1 MVVAFLAHLHKLDPA
16 AKMVHD
22 GLITLDIPPFDR
34 HVVLAAGG
42 DYPEWS
48 VFSGQFLHLRIPR
61 FLQRR
66 NVNVAFERSGCD
78 PEAKSIVQPMSE
90 TVKVMI
96 RRLVASVDQRTLA
109 INQLD
114 TGIFFVQVSQIGI
127 LLPQIGAGRPHVRQ
141 ESTGITPVQVSHGRG
156 QHDNVA
162 RGVEAPQNYPF
173 STSPHKFSRWVP
185 GWSDGPARGPGTRA
199 FPFPR
204 RA

>member
-1 MVVAFLAHLHKLDPA
+1 MTSAGAIMSMHFGKWPA
-16 AKMVHD
+16 TCNHRFSDSSRGSPSPRGSVRSLHD

-114 TGIFFVQVSQIGI
+114 TGIFFVQ
-127 LLPQIGAGRPHVRQ
+127 
-141 ESTGITPVQVSHGRG
+141 
-156 QHDNVA
+156 
-162 RGVEAPQNYPF
+162 
-173 STSPHKFSRWVP
+173 
-185 GWSDGPARGPGTRA
+185 
-199 FPFPR
+199 
-204 RA
+204 